1 MKAELNTKNY
11 NNYFDDFEAEFEDLK
26 KLFERINK
34 MNDFNEKICK
44 AKYYIMKNRPAFDLK
59 TALKS
64 LESDDKNLLMSIA
77 WIANSDKEFSKFF
90 LAIQENK
97 LQYLDII
104 KLKEKELE
112 NEQIHIYNQFIVFNY
127 NRLNSK
133 NSVSDLKNMI
143 KIYLSGSLES
153 KMDYIKFKVDSL
165 YLSYLKKIIYQKF
178 SC

>member
-11 NNYFDDFEAEFEDLK
+11 LDDFEAEFEDLK

-34 MNDFNEKICK
+34 MNDFKKKICK

-59 TALKS
+59 TALES
-64 LESDDKNLLMSIA
+64 LESNDKDLIKSIA
-77 WIANSDKEFSKFF
+77 FISNSEKEFCEIF
-90 LAIQENK
+90 LIIQKDK
-97 LQYLDII
+97 LKYLDII

-112 NEQIHIYNQFIVFNY
+112 DEQIHIYNQFIVFNY

-133 NSVSDLKNMI
+133 NSVSDLKKMI

-165 YLSYLKKIIYQKF
+165 YLSYLKKLIYQKY